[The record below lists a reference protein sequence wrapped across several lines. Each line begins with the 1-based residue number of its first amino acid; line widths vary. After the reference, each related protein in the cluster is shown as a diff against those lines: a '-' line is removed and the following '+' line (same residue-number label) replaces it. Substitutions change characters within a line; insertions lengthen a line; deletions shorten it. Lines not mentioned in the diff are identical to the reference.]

1 MSKDYRS
8 WAQIDLKA
16 LAENISQ
23 IKSWVGPKVRLLQVV
38 KADGYG
44 HGALQVAK
52 VALSNGAYGLGVANA
67 EEGIALRLGGIE
79 APILILS
86 PSFPAEV
93 PEIAEY
99 GLSPTL
105 SDSTVISLLSREAL
119 KAGRKVAVHIEVDT
133 GMGRSGV
140 RPEEASAL
148 AQRILSQDGLNLEGI
163 YSHFASADLMD
174 REFCRTQL
182 DRFKEVVAQLQ
193 GEGIN
198 PPLKHM
204 ANSAAILEFPES
216 YFDLVRPGLLS
227 YGLYPSAQ
235 VRKKVAVKPVLSF
248 KTKVAQ
254 LKEVFPGETISYGRT
269 YQAKTPTKAALL
281 PVGYGD
287 GYDFLLSNKGE
298 VLIRGRRS
306 PVLGRVTMDLTM
318 VDVSGIP
325 EVKVGDE
332 VTIIGRDG
340 GEKITAGEI
349 AERVGTL
356 SYEVL
361 CLIGKRAPR
370 VYIQGEKIDGVRQI
384 LRRRDILDQLIPPEE
399 MEEMIKGFLQ
409 LRLNEEVGE
418 ALHHSLLRAIFGQ
431 KGRELQYRRD
441 LRHKIW
447 FAEDKEG
454 YKVKAKIEYYKI
466 LRSDSFYVACAKD
479 EASLAYYFQD
489 PRCEYRWLLESGQI
503 GVTDFQV
510 KEVRVNSQR
519 LVPRETKL
527 TERGYEIHFQ
537 VAGSATMPN
546 RPVMIEIET
555 QTWQAKEERELPI
568 YIVHPT
574 KGLEVTFDYRE
585 TKIGAVKAI
594 SFLAGKDRYPQ
605 RKDSRGRS
613 ITLSLPGWVFP
624 NSGITFVW

>member
-16 LAENISQ
+16 LAENISR

-93 PEIAEY
+93 PGIAEY

-105 SDSTVISLLSREAL
+105 SDSTIISLLSQEAL

-140 RPEEASAL
+140 RPEEALAL

-163 YSHFASADLMD
+163 YSHFASADLVD

-182 DRFKEVVAQLQ
+182 DRFKGVVAQLQ
-193 GEGIN
+193 GEGIYL
-198 PPLKHM
+198 PLKHM

-235 VRKKVAVKPVLSF
+235 VKKKVAVKPVLSF

-254 LKEVFPGETISYGRT
+254 LKEVLPGETISYGRT
-269 YQAKTPTKAALL
+269 YQAKAPTKAALL

-298 VLIRGRRS
+298 VLIKGRRS

-318 VDVSGIP
+318 VKVSGIP

-340 GEKITAGEI
+340 GEEITVGEI
-349 AERVGTL
+349 AERVGSL

-370 VYIQGEKIDGVRQI
+370 VYIQGEKIDGLRQI
-384 LRRRDILDQLIPPEE
+384 LRRRDILDQLIPPGE

-418 ALHHSLLRAIFGQ
+418 ALYHSLLRVIFGE
-431 KGRELQYRRD
+431 KGGELQYRQD
-441 LRHKIW
+441 LRHRVS
-447 FAEDKEG
+447 FAEKDKG
-454 YKVKAKIEYYKI
+454 YKVKAKIGYYKA
-466 LRSDSFYVACAKD
+466 LRFDSFYVACAKD

-503 GVTDFQV
+503 GATDFQV

-519 LVPRETKL
+519 LVPQETKL

-537 VAGSATMPN
+537 VSGSATIPN

-585 TKIGAVKAI
+585 TKIEAVKAI
-594 SFLAGKDRYPQ
+594 SFLAGRDRYPQ

-613 ITLSLPGWVFP
+613 ITLSLQGWVFP